1 MIYEILV
8 RPSDNKKMTSDN
20 LIWIESDLPSRS
32 FEKWLRDR
40 ALLDGTL
47 NAPVV
52 RWSIVQTTRPAHFK
66 LATQAKAL
74 KSRIS
79 ELMSAQPEVREV
91 PDASIALSAFRLK
104 AQKTE
109 LAGAYL

>member
-20 LIWIESDLPSRS
+20 LIWIETDMPSRS
-32 FEKWLRDR
+32 FEKWMRDR
-40 ALLDGTL
+40 ALLDGSGH
-47 NAPVV
+47 APIV
-52 RWSIVQTTRPAHFK
+52 RWSIVQTQRPAHFK

-79 ELMSAQPEVREV
+79 ELMSGMTEVTSV
-91 PDASIALSAFRLK
+91 PDATKALSAFRLK
-104 AQKTE
+104 AKTPE
-109 LAGAYL
+109 LAGAFH